1 MFGPGY
7 GTGED
12 VSLINLRLRKE
23 ALFCPRHGRLSF
35 GRCPI
40 AAFVAIHFVLRLK
53 NSKDVQHPI
62 APVIRRK
69 EMGNSSGLAVLVL
82 NER

>member
-40 AAFVAIHFVLRLK
+40 VAFVAIHFVLRLK
-53 NSKDVQHPI
+53 NSKDGRSTPNRAGKQT
-62 APVIRRK
+62 
-69 EMGNSSGLAVLVL
+69 
-82 NER
+82 ERNG